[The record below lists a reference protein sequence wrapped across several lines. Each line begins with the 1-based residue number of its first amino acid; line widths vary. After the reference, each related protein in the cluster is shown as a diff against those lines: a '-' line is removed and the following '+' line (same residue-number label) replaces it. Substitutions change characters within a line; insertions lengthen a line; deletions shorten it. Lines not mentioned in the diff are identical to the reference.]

1 LKRFLGSD
9 GGRIVKR
16 TSGLRWPSRM
26 VSAYMFVGGVLFT
39 RSALAM
45 NLTLSMVEVR
55 AGAEVTASPRLA
67 ILLYKKYEESK
78 DC

>member
-1 LKRFLGSD
+1 
-9 GGRIVKR
+9 
-16 TSGLRWPSRM
+16 M
-26 VSAYMFVGGVLFT
+26 VSADMFVGGVLFT